1 MLMNHTLER
10 LKEMRLKG
18 MAECYK
24 SQLEQPDALS
34 LPFEERFSLIID
46 YEWTNRR
53 NRRLERLLKQAKL
66 RLPACLEDIDY
77 QHPRGLDRS
86 LINRLKSCEWIESF
100 QNIVITG
107 ATGVGKTY
115 LACALG
121 NAACRRGYST
131 RYYRIPRLLSEIAM
145 ARGDGSYVKLLNK
158 LRKFRLLI
166 FDDWGLTPFTQ
177 DESREILEVIEDRSQ
192 LASTIIISQLP
203 VEHWHE
209 VLGDPTLADAIL
221 DRIIHNAH
229 KFYLKGESMRKVKGG
244 VSTPVSK

>member
-1 MLMNHTLER
+1 
-10 LKEMRLKG
+10 
-18 MAECYK
+18 
-24 SQLEQPDALS
+24 
-34 LPFEERFSLIID
+34 
-46 YEWTNRR
+46 
-53 NRRLERLLKQAKL
+53 
-66 RLPACLEDIDY
+66 
-77 QHPRGLDRS
+77 
-86 LINRLKSCEWIESF
+86 
-100 QNIVITG
+100 
-107 ATGVGKTY
+107 
-115 LACALG
+115 
-121 NAACRRGYST
+121 
-131 RYYRIPRLLSEIAM
+131 M

>member
-1 MLMNHTLER
+1 
-10 LKEMRLKG
+10 
-18 MAECYK
+18 
-24 SQLEQPDALS
+24 
-34 LPFEERFSLIID
+34 
-46 YEWTNRR
+46 
-53 NRRLERLLKQAKL
+53 
-66 RLPACLEDIDY
+66 
-77 QHPRGLDRS
+77 
-86 LINRLKSCEWIESF
+86 
-100 QNIVITG
+100 
-107 ATGVGKTY
+107 
-115 LACALG
+115 
-121 NAACRRGYST
+121 
-131 RYYRIPRLLSEIAM
+131 M

-229 KFYLKGESMRKVKGG
+229 KICLRGESMRKVKGG